1 MKLLLSTFNIAGLD
15 VDEFFGEDI
24 KYCNSILSTLSILNI
39 NTLTSSFV
47 EYERYVFQIL
57 NNIKLLYC
65 HWFFSTESDSF
76 DGYKTFVFS

>member
-1 MKLLLSTFNIAGLD
+1 MIAGWD

-39 NTLTSSFV
+39 NTLTRFFG
-47 EYERYVFQIL
+47 EYERYVFQFL
-57 NNIKLLYC
+57 NNIKLLHC
-65 HWFFSTESDSF
+65 HWFFSTKSDTF

>member
-65 HWFFSTESDSF
+65 H
-76 DGYKTFVFS
+76 

>member
-1 MKLLLSTFNIAGLD
+1 MIAGWD

-65 HWFFSTESDSF
+65 H
-76 DGYKTFVFS
+76 

>member
-1 MKLLLSTFNIAGLD
+1 MEHISHLVPVKLLLSTFNIAGLD

-65 HWFFSTESDSF
+65 H
-76 DGYKTFVFS
+76 

>member
-1 MKLLLSTFNIAGLD
+1 MIAGWD

-39 NTLTSSFV
+39 NTLKSFFG
-47 EYERYVFQIL
+47 EYERYVFQFL
-57 NNIKLLYC
+57 NNIKLLHC
-65 HWFFSTESDSF
+65 HWFFSTKSDTF